1 MEKMVMAVARFA
13 KWWSLTD
20 DGWEIK
26 ARKMWGCDI
35 GTMKALPRHVRALE
49 FAMEIEEYFRQNI
62 VMQGGDYDPDIHLKD
77 VECVHKHEKNTS
89 GIKPEFR
96 VYSYENQSKYRVVP
110 SDNDIDVYL
119 GKYRAQ

>member
-1 MEKMVMAVARFA
+1 MEKMVIAVARFA
-13 KWWSLTD
+13 KWWTLTD

-26 ARKMWGCDI
+26 SGKMWGCDI
-35 GTMKALPRHVRALE
+35 GTMRASPRHVKMLE

-77 VECVHKHEKNTS
+77 VECVHKYEKNTS
-89 GIKPEFR
+89 GMKPEFR
-96 VYSYENQSKYRVVP
+96 VYSYENLCKYLVVP
-110 SDNDIDVYL
+110 SDNDIEIYL